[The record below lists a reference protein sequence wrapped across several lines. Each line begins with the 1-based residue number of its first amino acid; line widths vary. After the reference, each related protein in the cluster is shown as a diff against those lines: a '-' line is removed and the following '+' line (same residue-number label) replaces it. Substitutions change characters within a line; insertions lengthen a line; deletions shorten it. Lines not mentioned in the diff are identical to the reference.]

1 MNKTIETKAMQAH
14 TIMPISTELSV
25 WSADFDFC
33 VVSSFDGSVAR
44 PCVETF
50 SDVNVVVCVV
60 IKLIVVTTV
69 LVWFWIMDVVVS
81 FVSGLSAK

>member
-1 MNKTIETKAMQAH
+1 MQAH

-25 WSADFDFC
+25 WSADFNFC

-50 SDVNVVVCVV
+50 SDVNVVVCVA
-60 IKLIVVTTV
+60 LRHFFSSIVLALFRFINV
-69 LVWFWIMDVVVS
+69 
-81 FVSGLSAK
+81 